1 MRSKMIEYSDFE
13 IYIHIPFCVR
23 KCGYCDFLSFPA
35 GKEVQTRYM
44 EALKREIRLTGE
56 MLRRQAKTVSSVFIG
71 GGTPSVPEEGQ
82 VAGIMQELHEQFSIL
97 PDAEITIEANPGTVD
112 LSKLRSFRSAGIN
125 RISIGC
131 QSMHDSEL
139 VRMGRIHDRAAFL
152 ESYEL
157 ARKAGFD
164 NINLD
169 LISALPGQ
177 SLQSWRETLHAAA
190 ALEPEHISAYSLIL
204 EEGTPFFEQRDTLQ
218 LPDEDTEREM
228 YEETAEILSQYGFQ
242 QYELSN
248 YAKPGRICRHNLGYW
263 TGVPYLGMGLGAASY
278 WPAETAGADREEQE
292 KTWMVRFRKTADLKS
307 YLHLLSEDGP
317 AQIPENS
324 DSYELL
330 GKTGCMAEF
339 MILGLRLTDGISRK
353 EFRRRF
359 QNDLQDVFGGILQKY
374 AAAGLLHNGEDRVF
388 LTRRGRSLANVVMME
403 FL

>member
-1 MRSKMIEYSDFE
+1 
-13 IYIHIPFCVR
+13 
-23 KCGYCDFLSFPA
+23 
-35 GKEVQTRYM
+35 
-44 EALKREIRLTGE
+44 
-56 MLRRQAKTVSSVFIG
+56 
-71 GGTPSVPEEGQ
+71 
-82 VAGIMQELHEQFSIL
+82 
-97 PDAEITIEANPGTVD
+97 
-112 LSKLRSFRSAGIN
+112 
-125 RISIGC
+125 
-131 QSMHDSEL
+131 MHDSEL

-190 ALEPEHISAYSLIL
+190 ALEPEHVSAYSLIL
-204 EEGTPFFEQRDTLQ
+204 EEGTSFFEQRDTLQ

-278 WPAETAGADREEQE
+278 WPAEPAGADREEQE

-307 YLHLLSEDGP
+307 YLHLLSEDDT
-317 AQIPENS
+317 ARIPEDS
-324 DSYELL
+324 ASYELL

-339 MILGLRLTDGISRK
+339 MILGLRLTDGISRN
-353 EFRRRF
+353 EFRCRF